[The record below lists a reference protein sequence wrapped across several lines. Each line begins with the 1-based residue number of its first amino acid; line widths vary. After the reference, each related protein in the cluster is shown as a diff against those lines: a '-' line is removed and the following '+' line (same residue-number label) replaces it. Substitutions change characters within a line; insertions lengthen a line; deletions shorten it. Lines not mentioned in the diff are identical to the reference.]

1 MPVRSRAG
9 CWDWEALY
17 NEAVISA
24 AKGEKGSGCC
34 LWQAEPRCASLNSL
48 LENLGEHIM
57 RKFLIGVMLALVLV
71 HPTRPQWYM
80 AEMTVAHVTLE
91 MVL

>member
-1 MPVRSRAG
+1 
-9 CWDWEALY
+9 
-17 NEAVISA
+17 
-24 AKGEKGSGCC
+24 
-34 LWQAEPRCASLNSL
+34 
-48 LENLGEHIM
+48 M